1 MNAEAAD
8 GPVPGD
14 THGTDDGSGFPG
26 ASESMSASES
36 LTLIDAGLRDVR
48 RQVRTDPAQFFSV
61 WGVAWL
67 VGFGASYL
75 AYGDDR
81 VIPGW
86 LGAAVPATLLLAAL
100 GRSLTYGLRVGRGVS
115 GPSRLVGVLYGWS
128 WTLGFVCLFV
138 VNGALIRHGL
148 ASDEAALL
156 WSSSA
161 LLLTGVLYLAGG
173 MLWQDMFQYTLGVWS
188 MVCAAGAVFAGV
200 PGNFLVQSLAG
211 GGGFLAL
218 AVYHW
223 FRRPGSKADRV
234 AA

>member
-1 MNAEAAD
+1 MNSEAAND
-8 GPVPGD
+8 E
-14 THGTDDGSGFPG
+14 TDADS
-26 ASESMSASES
+26 SAPLSAGES
-36 LTLIDAGLRDVR
+36 LALIDAGLRDVR

-75 AYGDDR
+75 AHGDDR

-86 LGAAVPATLLLAAL
+86 VGTAVPAVLLLGAL
-100 GRSLTYGLRVGRGVS
+100 VWSLTYGLRTGRGVS
-115 GPSRLVGVLYGWS
+115 GPSRSVGVLYGWS
-128 WTLGFVCLFV
+128 WTLGFVCLFA

-148 ASDEAALL
+148 TSDEAALL

-173 MLWQDMFQYTLGVWS
+173 MVWQDMFQYTLGVWS

-218 AVYHW
+218 AVYHR
-223 FRRPGSKADRV
+223 FRRSGSAAGRV

>member
-1 MNAEAAD
+1 MSDEAAND
-8 GPVPGD
+8 E
-14 THGTDDGSGFPG
+14 TDADGSEPL
-26 ASESMSASES
+26 SASES
-36 LTLIDAGLRDVR
+36 LALIDTGLRDVR
-48 RQVRTDPAQFFSV
+48 RQVRTNPAQFFSV

-75 AYGDDR
+75 AHGDDR
-81 VIPGW
+81 LIPGW
-86 LGAAVPATLLLAAL
+86 VGTAVPAVLLLGAL
-100 GRSLTYGLRVGRGVS
+100 VWSLAYGLRTGRGVS
-115 GPSRLVGVLYGWS
+115 GPSRSVGVLYGWS
-128 WTLGFVCLFV
+128 WTLGFGCLFA

-148 ASDEAALL
+148 TSDEAALL

-218 AVYHW
+218 AVYHR
-223 FRRPGSKADRV
+223 FRRSGPAVGRV